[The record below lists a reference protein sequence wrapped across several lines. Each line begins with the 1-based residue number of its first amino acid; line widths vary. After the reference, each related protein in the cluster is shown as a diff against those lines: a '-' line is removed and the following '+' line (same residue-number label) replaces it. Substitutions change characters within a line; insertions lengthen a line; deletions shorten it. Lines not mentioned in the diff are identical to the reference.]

1 MDKNTARK
9 SPLRLHDQFRLRI
22 RSLHY
27 SRRTEETYWH
37 WIKRFIVFHGKRHPS
52 LLGQAE
58 AEAFLSSLATD
69 RNVAASTQNLAL
81 AAILFLY
88 KEVLVEDLPWLSDVT
103 RAKKPKRMPTVLSR
117 QETEAL
123 LAAVGQQGA
132 AALVVHLLYGA
143 GMRLLEAL
151 RLRVK
156 DVDFDRR
163 ELCVR
168 DGKGGKDRMTVFPQV
183 LLAPM
188 RAHLAWRRTV
198 FDEDAR
204 RDVANVWM
212 PDALAVKYPNAARE
226 WGWQYM
232 FVANRF
238 SIDPVSGVARRH
250 HIGESQIQK
259 LVRGAGIQAGIAKP
273 VSPHTLRHSF
283 ATHLLESGADIRTVQ
298 ELLGHSNVSTTMIY
312 THVVNRGGLGA
323 ISPLDR
329 L

>member
-1 MDKNTARK
+1 MELNMSQK
-9 SPLRLHDQFRLRI
+9 SPLKLHDQFRLRI

-52 LLGQAE
+52 LLGRAE

-69 RNVAASTQNLAL
+69 RNVAANTQNLAL
-81 AAILFLY
+81 ASILFLY
-88 KEVLVEDLPWLSDVT
+88 KEVLAEDLPWLSDVT
-103 RAKKPKRMPTVLSR
+103 RAKKPKRIPTVLSR

-123 LAAVGQQGA
+123 LAAAGPQGGA
-132 AALVVHLLYGA
+132 ALAVHLLYGT

-198 FDEDAR
+198 FDEDSR
-204 RDVANVWM
+204 RDMADVWL
-212 PDALAVKYPNAARE
+212 PADRKSEL
-226 WGWQYM
+226 Q
-232 FVANRF
+232 
-238 SIDPVSGVARRH
+238 
-250 HIGESQIQK
+250 
-259 LVRGAGIQAGIAKP
+259 
-273 VSPHTLRHSF
+273 SPMR
-283 ATHLLESGADIRTVQ
+283 
-298 ELLGHSNVSTTMIY
+298 
-312 THVVNRGGLGA
+312 
-323 ISPLDR
+323 ISYA
-329 L
+329 